1 MILYDYPIAP
11 NPMRVN
17 LFLYEKKLD
26 ISRKFV
32 DLRKSENLSKSFLK
46 INPWG
51 TLPVL
56 IYKKEKIAE
65 TMAICKLMESLKPK
79 PYLFG
84 KSPIEQAKIEMYRR
98 KIEFDGFFSVGEAF
112 RNSAKAFKNRAIP
125 GSLKI
130 PQIPDLVER
139 GKART
144 IAFMIFLDDLLKRK
158 KFLIGNKFTVL
169 DIEAYTVLHFATW
182 IKIDGKKKK
191 NIRKWSETLENR
203 PAFKKYFNLINK

>member
-1 MILYDYPIAP
+1 
-11 NPMRVN
+11 
-17 LFLYEKKLD
+17 
-26 ISRKFV
+26 
-32 DLRKSENLSKSFLK
+32 
-46 INPWG
+46 
-51 TLPVL
+51 
-56 IYKKEKIAE
+56 
-65 TMAICKLMESLKPK
+65 MAICKLMESLKPK

-144 IAFMIFLDDLLKRK
+144 IAFMIFLEEIRAKQGQIYPK
-158 KFLIGNKFTVL
+158 I
-169 DIEAYTVLHFATW
+169 I
-182 IKIDGKKKK
+182 IKHA
-191 NIRKWSETLENR
+191 RLFRTLEYNS
-203 PAFKKYFNLINK
+203 NKAIIF